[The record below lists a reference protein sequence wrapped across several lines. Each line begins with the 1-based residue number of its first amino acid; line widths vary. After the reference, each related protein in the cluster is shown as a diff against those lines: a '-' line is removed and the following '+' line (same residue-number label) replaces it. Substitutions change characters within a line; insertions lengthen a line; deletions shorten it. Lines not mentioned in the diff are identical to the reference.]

1 MSESKVKSKLGASYW
16 KLWSATGISNLGDGI
31 TSVAYPW
38 LASAVTRSPLLI
50 ALSAVVSRLP
60 WLIFTLHAGVITDR
74 FNRKHIIVAMDTLR
88 GILTITVGVFVFL
101 EKDSLPSLSELTSL
115 TYLETNYSLYF
126 VILITAFLF
135 GLAEVLRDNS
145 AQTMMPAV
153 VEDKNLEKANGR
165 MWSAESLTNSFI
177 GPPVG
182 SFIIAIAIFLPFFV
196 DAATFF
202 IAAALIAAMKPTVKS
217 FSPESKSGPIN
228 FKAEIKEGFAWLWS
242 HTLLRPMAI
251 ILGLLNGIGSLTGAV
266 FILFAQEVLD
276 TTVFIFA
283 ILGTA
288 GAVGGIAGGILGP
301 KVAEKIGSGRSLA
314 LALFSMPLTT
324 LLTGITSQWYLVWVL
339 VALGSFT
346 AVLWNVVT
354 VSLRQSLIPT
364 NILGRVN
371 SVYRFFAWGT
381 IPIGSLLGGGLV
393 AALQGPLG
401 REMAFRSIYFVGAF
415 LGFLLFI
422 YAIRVLTTEAID
434 RARAAGAGH
443 GRVRER
449 VGQRVIQPRPLRQG
463 A

>member
-1 MSESKVKSKLGASYW
+1 VKTKLGASYW

-31 TSVAYPW
+31 VSIAYPW

-74 FNRKHIIVAMDTLR
+74 FNRKRIIVAMDSAR
-88 GILTITVGVFVFL
+88 GLLTIAVGFFVYL
-101 EKDSLPSLSELTSL
+101 ERDSLPSLNELTSL
-115 TYLETNYSLYF
+115 TNLETNYTLYS

-145 AQTMMPAV
+145 AQTLMPAV
-153 VEDKNLEKANGR
+153 VEDKDLEKANGR

-202 IAAALIAAMKPTVKS
+202 FAAALIASMKPTVKS
-217 FSPESKSGPIN
+217 FAPEAKTGPIN

-251 ILGLLNGIGSLTGAV
+251 ILGLLNGIASLTGAV

-288 GAVGGIAGGILGP
+288 AAVGGILGGLLGP
-301 KVAEKIGSGRSLA
+301 KVSEKIGSGRSLA
-314 LALFSMPLTT
+314 LALFAMPLCT
-324 LLTGITSQWYLVWVL
+324 LLIGFTSQWYVVWVL
-339 VALGSFT
+339 VVIETFT

-354 VSLRQSLIPT
+354 VSLRQSLIPS
-364 NILGRVN
+364 NLLGRVN

-381 IPIGSLLGGGLV
+381 IPIGTLLGGGLV
-393 AALQGPLG
+393 ALLEGPLG
-401 REMAFRSIYFVGAF
+401 REMAFRSVYFVGAAS
-415 LGFLLFI
+415 GFLLFI

-434 RARAAGAGH
+434 KARAAGSADSAG
-443 GRVRER
+443 
-449 VGQRVIQPRPLRQG
+449 
-463 A
+463 

>member
-1 MSESKVKSKLGASYW
+1 MKTKLGASYW

-31 TSVAYPW
+31 VSIAYPW

-74 FNRKHIIVAMDTLR
+74 FNRKRIIVAMDSAR
-88 GILTITVGVFVFL
+88 GLLTIAVGFFVYL
-101 EKDSLPSLSELTSL
+101 ERDSLPSLNELTSL
-115 TYLETNYSLYF
+115 TNLETNYTLYS

-145 AQTMMPAV
+145 AQTLMPAV
-153 VEDKNLEKANGR
+153 VEDKDLEKANGR

-202 IAAALIAAMKPTVKS
+202 FAAALIASMKPTVKS
-217 FSPESKSGPIN
+217 FAPEAKSGPIN
-228 FKAEIKEGFAWLWS
+228 FKAEIKEGFTWLWS

-251 ILGLLNGIGSLTGAV
+251 ILGLLNGTASLTGAV
-266 FILFAQEVLD
+266 FILFAQEVLN

-283 ILGTA
+283 VLGTA
-288 GAVGGIAGGILGP
+288 AAVGGILGGLLGP
-301 KVAEKIGSGRSLA
+301 KVSEKIGSGRSLA
-314 LALFSMPLTT
+314 LALFAMPLCT
-324 LLTGITSQWYLVWVL
+324 LLIGFTSQWYVVWVL
-339 VALGSFT
+339 VVIETFT

-354 VSLRQSLIPT
+354 VSLRQSLIPS
-364 NILGRVN
+364 NLLGRVN

-381 IPIGSLLGGGLV
+381 IPIGTLLGGGLV
-393 AALQGPLG
+393 ALLEGPLG
-401 REMAFRSIYFVGAF
+401 REMAFRSVYFVGAAS
-415 LGFLLFI
+415 GFLLFI

-434 RARAAGAGH
+434 QARAAGSAS
-443 GRVRER
+443 
-449 VGQRVIQPRPLRQG
+449 
-463 A
+463 

>member
-1 MSESKVKSKLGASYW
+1 VKSLKVKTKLGASYW
-16 KLWSATGISNLGDGI
+16 KLWSATTISNLGDGI
-31 TSVAYPW
+31 VSIAYPW

-74 FNRKHIIVAMDTLR
+74 FNRKRIIVAMDSMR
-88 GILTITVGVFVFL
+88 GILTIAVGIFVYL
-101 EKDSLPSLSELTSL
+101 ERDSLPSLNELTSL
-115 TYLETNYSLYF
+115 TTLETNYTLYS
-126 VILITAFLF
+126 VILVTAFLF

-145 AQTMMPAV
+145 AQTLMPAV

-177 GPPVG
+177 GPPLG

-202 IAAALIAAMKPTVKS
+202 IAAALIASMKPTVKS
-217 FSPESKSGPIN
+217 FIPEKKTEPIN
-228 FKAEIKEGFAWLWS
+228 FRAEIKEGFSWLWS

-251 ILGLLNGIGSLTGAV
+251 ILGLLNGIAALTGAV

-288 GAVGGIAGGILGP
+288 GAVGGILGGLLGP
-301 KVAEKIGSGRSLA
+301 KISEKIGSGRSLA
-314 LALFSMPLTT
+314 LALFVEPLGM
-324 LLTGITSQWYLVWVL
+324 LLIGMASQWYFVWVL
-339 VALGSFT
+339 VAIEAFT
-346 AVLWNVVT
+346 AVVWNVVT

-364 NILGRVN
+364 NLLGRVN

-381 IPIGSLLGGGLV
+381 IPIGTLLGGGLV
-393 AALQGPLG
+393 AALESPFG
-401 REMAFRSIYFVGAF
+401 REMAFRSVYFVGAA
-415 LGFLLFI
+415 LGFLLFL

-434 RARAAGAGH
+434 KARAAGAAS
-443 GRVRER
+443 
-449 VGQRVIQPRPLRQG
+449 PT

>member
-1 MSESKVKSKLGASYW
+1 MKPSKVKVKLGASYW

-31 TSVAYPW
+31 TSIAYPW

-74 FNRKHIIVAMDTLR
+74 FSRKHIIVAMDSLR
-88 GILTITVGVFVFL
+88 GVLTIAVGFFVFL
-101 EKDSLPSLSELTSL
+101 ERDSLPSLNELTSL
-115 TYLETNYSLYF
+115 ANLPTNYTLYT

-145 AQTMMPAV
+145 AQTLMPAV
-153 VEDKNLEKANGR
+153 VEDKDLEKANGR

-177 GPPVG
+177 GPPIG
-182 SFIIAIAIFLPFFV
+182 SFIIAIAIFLPFFI

-202 IAAALIAAMKPTVKS
+202 FAAALIASMKPTVKS
-217 FSPESKSGPIN
+217 FSPEAKSGPIN
-228 FKAEIKEGFAWLWS
+228 FKAEIKEGFTWLWS

-251 ILGLLNGIGSLTGAV
+251 ILGLLNGIAALTGAI

-301 KVAEKIGSGRSLA
+301 KVSEKIGSGRSLA
-314 LALFSMPLTT
+314 LALFVMPLST
-324 LLTGITSQWYLVWVL
+324 LLIGLTSQWYIVWVL
-339 VALGSFT
+339 VVVETFT

-364 NILGRVN
+364 NLLGRVN

-381 IPIGSLLGGGLV
+381 IPIGTLLGGGLV
-393 AALQGPLG
+393 AALEDPLG

-434 RARAAGAGH
+434 RARAAGSAS
-443 GRVRER
+443 
-449 VGQRVIQPRPLRQG
+449 
-463 A
+463 